1 MKVVYIHFHLKTGG
15 VTTVLTQ
22 QVNAIQKD
30 AETLVITGTPPENP
44 LAADVS
50 VVEELGYDSRPIDP
64 YRAKSIADSIIDAIY
79 RKWENGC
86 DLIHVHNATLAKNRN
101 LLAALHLL
109 QQRNFKLFI
118 QIHDFAEDGRPSVYF
133 EDEYPHDCHYGVI
146 NSRDYR
152 ILLKSGLKDA
162 GLHKLFNMV
171 QTSDAEPVRS
181 VGGNRI
187 LYPVRALRRKN
198 IGEAILLSLFL
209 PDAGSISITLPPN
222 SPADIQSYEGW
233 KIFVQEKNLP
243 VFFDVGLGV
252 DFGKLVR
259 SAAFI
264 ITTSIM
270 EGFGF
275 SYLEP
280 WAAGKYLWGRK
291 IDEICQD
298 FEANGVDLNRLYSR
312 LNVPIAWIDRN
323 EFLEKRLACVIEN
336 SDRFQYGI
344 NQDRVLR
351 DIEKTIIGETVDFGI
366 LDEQFQKR
374 IIKRLLSDEADKSR
388 LISLNPWLSVPGEG
402 ANDLELIDK
411 NKKTISRIYNKDV
424 YRDTLLKIYRR
435 VINTQ
440 VKHRID
446 KRVLLSHFFDLS
458 SFSLL
463 TWGAYAE

>member
-22 QVNAIQKD
+22 QVNAVQKD
-30 AETLVITGTPPENP
+30 AEVLVIAGTPPENP
-44 LAADVS
+44 VAADVS
-50 VVEELGYDSRPIDP
+50 VVEGLGYDSSPADLH
-64 YRAKSIADSIIDAIY
+64 RAKSIADSIIDAIF
-79 RKWENGC
+79 RKWKNGC
-86 DLIHVHNATLAKNRN
+86 DLIHVHNAILAKNKN
-101 LLAALHLL
+101 LLAVIRLL

-133 EDEYPHDCHYGVI
+133 EDEYPYNCHYGVI

-152 ILLKSGLKDA
+152 ILLKSGLKDT
-162 GLHKLFNMV
+162 GLHKLFNML
-171 QTSDAEPVRS
+171 QTSDEAPVRS
-181 VGGNRI
+181 VAGNRA

-198 IGEAILLSLFL
+198 IGEAILLSSFL
-209 PDAGSISITLPPN
+209 PDTGSIAITLPPN
-222 SPADIQSYEGW
+222 SPADIQSCEGW
-233 KIFVQEKNLP
+233 KTFVRKKNLP
-243 VFFDVGLGV
+243 VSFDVGLGA
-252 DFGKLVR
+252 DFRNLVQ

-291 IDEICQD
+291 IKEICQD
-298 FEANGVDLNRLYSR
+298 FEANGINLNRLYSR
-312 LNVPIAWIDRN
+312 LSVPIAWIGRN
-323 EFLEKRLACVIEN
+323 EFLKKRLACAIEN
-336 SDRFQYGI
+336 SDHFHYRIDPDQA
-344 NQDRVLR
+344 LR
-351 DIEKTIIGETVDFGI
+351 DIEKAIIRETVDFGI

-374 IIKRLLSDEADKSR
+374 IINRLLSDGADKNR

-402 ANDLELIDK
+402 ANDSGLIERNRK
-411 NKKTISRIYNKDV
+411 IISRIYNKDI

-446 KRVLLSHFFDLS
+446 KRVLLSHFFDPS

-463 TWGAYAE
+463 TWGSYVE